1 MSITKTTLRHP
12 VLTLIVFVLL
22 LIMGLF
28 TLKNVSISLMP
39 DVDYPYLTVSTTY
52 QNAGPQ
58 SVEKSIT
65 KVLESQLIS
74 VSGLRTTCL

>member
-22 LIMGLF
+22 GIMGAF

-39 DVDYPYLTVSTTY
+39 DVDYPYLNINTTY
-52 QNAGPQ
+52 QNAGPE
-58 SVEKSIT
+58 SVEKSVT
-65 KVLESQLIS
+65 KLL
-74 VSGLRTTCL
+74 